1 MPKHLA
7 FALFLLSLLTE
18 MNWRECTYNPLQFRH
33 FYKSRGLYAH
43 FQKDSTTS
51 QCDV

>member
-33 FYKSRGLYAH
+33 FYKSQEIYVCP
-43 FQKDSTTS
+43 QKDKTS